1 MSYFEFGALTNARV
15 CRCLDSELLC
25 RLWNGFTFT
34 AGELALDKS
43 GEPKKIIIGKE
54 SELTLEDGEEYAVC
68 IAEDGVTA
76 LGRDKKTLMRAFMAL
91 IARIEAGD
99 LTKETSFKIAC
110 GEIRGKFSV
119 GVRMAHLCVFPETDL
134 RTLTQRVRLLG
145 ALQYTHVIIEFWGM
159 LKLDTLPELAWKDL
173 AFEKED
179 VAPLLH
185 EAKEMGL
192 ELIPMFNHLGH
203 APASR
208 MACGKHVVL
217 DQNPRLQHL
226 FTPDGWAWNFDL
238 PEVRALLRSIRAELY
253 ELFGEGEYVHLG
265 FDESFIHS
273 AGYAPKAQVGAYIA
287 STIREAEAEGRR
299 AIIWGDMLLC
309 GEEVG
314 CAGGKYYYECNEK
327 NPDDAKLLRSMLP
340 KSVVIADWHY
350 DVLEAPMLTS
360 IFLKNE
366 GFDVIGCPWYER
378 KNIPA
383 HLETVKS
390 EKLFGAMLTTW
401 HTLANHTRSI
411 SLFAAQCG
419 TPLPDWWQF
428 AYPNSAVATMI
439 RKLMPLPTC
448 YGECGTIRE
457 QEITA
462 TIR

>member
-1 MSYFEFGALTNARV
+1 MSYFEFGSVAEARV
-15 CRCLDSELLC
+15 CHCIDEELIA

-34 AGELALDKS
+34 AGTLTVDKT
-43 GEPKKIIIGKE
+43 GEPRKIIIGKE
-54 SELTLEDGEEYAVC
+54 SELTLGDTEEYAVK
-68 IAEDGVTA
+68 ITEDGATV
-76 LGRDKKTLMRAFMAL
+76 LGRDKKTLMRGYMAL
-91 IARIEAGD
+91 IARIEADD
-99 LTKETSFKIAC
+99 LTKEPRFKLAV
-110 GEIRGKFSV
+110 GEIRGEFSV
-119 GVRMAHLCVFPETDL
+119 NVRMAHLCVFPETDL

-159 LKLDTLPELAWKDL
+159 LKLDALAELSWRGE
-173 AFEKED
+173 AFDKNEIAPIIKE
-179 VAPLLH
+179 AR
-185 EAKEMGL
+185 EMGM
-192 ELIPMFNHLGH
+192 EPIPMFNHLGH

-253 ELFGEGEYVHLG
+253 ELFGEGEYIHLG

-273 AGYAPKAQVGAYIA
+273 AGYAPKANVGAYIA
-287 STIREAEAEGRR
+287 STIKEAEDEGRR

-327 NPDDAKLLRSMLP
+327 NPADAKLLRSMLP

-350 DVLEAPMLTS
+350 DVLEGPILTS
-360 IFLKNE
+360 VFLKNE
-366 GFDVIGCPWYER
+366 GFDVLGCPWYER
-378 KNIPA
+378 KNISA
-383 HLETVKS
+383 HLETVKE

-411 SLFAAQCG
+411 GLFAAQCG

-439 RKLMPLPTC
+439 RKLMPLPQC
-448 YGECGTIRE
+448 YEECGTICE

>member
-1 MSYFEFGALTNARV
+1 MSYFEFGALTSARV
-15 CRCLDSELLC
+15 CHCLDSELLC

-54 SELTLEDGEEYAVC
+54 SELTLSDTEEYAVR
-68 IAEDGVTA
+68 ITEDGVTA

-91 IARIEAGD
+91 IARIEADD
-99 LTKETSFKIAC
+99 LTKETKFKLAC
-110 GEIRGKFSV
+110 GDIRGDFSV
-119 GVRMAHLCVFPETDL
+119 GVRMVHLCVFPETDL

-159 LKLDTLPELAWKDL
+159 LKLDTLAELSWRDE
-173 AFEKED
+173 AFTKEE
-179 VAPLLH
+179 VAPLIK
-185 EAKEMGL
+185 EAREMGM
-192 ELIPMFNHLGH
+192 EPIPMFNHLGH

-238 PEVRALLRSIRAELY
+238 PEVRALLRSVRAEFY

-273 AGYAPKAQVGAYIA
+273 AGYAPKESVGAFIA
-287 STIREAEAEGRR
+287 ATIKEAEGEGRR

-314 CAGGKYYYECNEK
+314 CSGGKYYYECNEK
-327 NPDDAKLLRSMLP
+327 KPADAKLLRSMIP
-340 KSVVIADWHY
+340 KSAVIADWHY

-366 GFDVIGCPWYER
+366 GFDVIGCPWRNE
-378 KNIPA
+378 KNIAA

-401 HTLANHTRSI
+401 HTLPATLRPMVKFA
-411 SLFAAQCG
+411 SLCD
-419 TPLPDWWQF
+419 TPQPDW
-428 AYPNSAVATMI
+428 YPLTNGRTVAATLL
-439 RKLMPLPTC
+439 RKLMPLPTS
-448 YGECGTIRE
+448 YTEAGFQRE
-457 QEITA
+457 QEIT
-462 TIR
+462 TTLV